1 MKQEQEQEF
10 DITKPTKKY
19 DAIATNVRKLL
30 SASAQTFIPQLCD
43 ALREDWCPELSD
55 EKIKSNL
62 RLQKVIRNKIFNE
75 WSKEGGYSEDNI
87 WKDITIQM
95 CLPDWLRNPIKQTE
109 SQQEQLSRMR
119 QAKLE
124 KRISLNPQQ
133 KNALEKF
140 VTNLPKTVIIPKPK
154 EPEEEQ
160 ITEEFEEQMHGIGLG
175 KYGESGKTYF
185 GILQEIHEG
194 ANRCFKNLCDGKPM
208 PSIDEDLLV
217 DYIRPTRE
225 YRLGLAMEIDKSERV
240 NLHNLMHNLIE
251 AAEDMIT
258 QIAKADGEE

>member
-19 DAIATNVRKLL
+19 DTIATNVRKLL

-43 ALREDWCPELSD
+43 ALRQDWAPELSD
-55 EKIKSNL
+55 DQIRRQLKF
-62 RLQKVIRNKIFNE
+62 QKLIRNKIYKE

-87 WKDITIQM
+87 WKETTIAAWF
-95 CLPDWLRNPIKQTE
+95 PKWLRNPVIEESNAENVKLATE
-109 SQQEQLSRMR
+109 ASKVARKT
-119 QAKLE
+119 A
-124 KRISLNPQQ
+124 ISERE
-133 KNALEKF
+133 KNALERF
-140 VTNLPKTVIIPKPK
+140 ATNLPKTVIIPKPK

-194 ANRCFKNLCDGKPM
+194 ANSCFKNLCDGKPM

>member
-10 DITKPTKKY
+10 DTTKPTKKY

-30 SASAQTFIPQLCD
+30 SASAQTVIPQLCD
-43 ALREDWCPELSD
+43 ALRQDWAPELSD
-55 EKIKSNL
+55 EQIRKQLKF
-62 RLQKVIRNKIFNE
+62 QKLIRNKILKE
-75 WSKEGGYSEDNI
+75 WSKEQGYSEDNI
-87 WKDITIQM
+87 WVEATINNWF
-95 CLPDWLRNPIKQTE
+95 PDWLRNPVQQTSMEEVRELAKIKRK
-109 SQQEQLSRMR
+109 SL
-119 QAKLE
+119 
-124 KRISLNPQQ
+124 ISTQQ
-133 KNALEKF
+133 KSALEKF
-140 VTNLPKTVIIPKPK
+140 ATNLPKTVIIPKPK

-258 QIAKADGEE
+258 QIAKTDGEE